1 MSDSEYTDSE
11 YEYEDE
17 NDYDYLES
25 VIYSPEEH
33 SLTRYN
39 ITICEL
45 YNARIHGSTNAE
57 VLQHYLVYSRY
68 KKYDTELI
76 NDDVRYIQNAYANFS
91 DKSHDIYT
99 NYEKIISN
107 NNYIKPEISECI
119 YLNDGHCVAIIKTIW
134 IKLIQRKWK
143 NILKK
148 RENAIRQR
156 CQPKSLQY
164 REETGKWPNECYDYP
179 ILKGMLYMLKN

>member
-1 MSDSEYTDSE
+1 MYDSEYTDSE

-17 NDYDYLES
+17 NDYDS
-25 VIYSPEEH
+25 IANIIYEPEEH

-39 ITICEL
+39 IIICEL
-45 YNARIHGSTNAE
+45 YNARIHGTTNAE
-57 VLQHYLVYSRY
+57 VLNHYLVHSRY
-68 KKYDTELI
+68 KKCDAELLYF
-76 NDDVRYIQNAYANFS
+76 DVRYMQNNYNDLS

-107 NNYIKPEISECI
+107 NNYIKPEIAECI
-119 YLNDGHCVAIIKTIW
+119 YLNDGYCVAIIKTIW

-148 RENAIRQR
+148 REYTIRQI
-156 CQPKSLQY
+156 CQPKSLRY
-164 REETGKWPNECYDYP
+164 REET
-179 ILKGMLYMLKN
+179 